1 MRFICR
7 AVGAVALI
15 LSPIEAMEDV
25 SVKLP
30 LELQEIF
37 SDMFST
43 SQVNNVT
50 SLAPTDSPTF
60 HPLTGK
66 DLPKRCE
73 DDINNERPPSKLCQE
88 WLDANPDFIM
98 PTSSPSEAPSAAPS
112 KFFKVE
118 STSSIGQ
125 DGRPSL
131 VVNIGAVSDTFV
143 ELFRRDTPLGDKVNI
158 KVDAYLGIPTKVAM
172 LKFNIGE
179 TMNKILNQNVE
190 VTLTSAKLQLYA
202 RTTGASNQFGGFIEE
217 ISADD
222 WDEETA
228 TWADYVR
235 GGKDAMKDAQKLLP
249 TANDTLATF
258 EGVST
263 ASWAAADLTGRLKE
277 IEQDWSNT
285 KVSQFAVRI
294 TTDQSNGVVYS
305 SKEDGQFAPKL
316 SLVFQFKGT
325 ASEVA
330 AAAASAESNN
340 QDNSPPD
347 TPNPTPPPTPLP
359 TTLTPTKSP
368 VMLTTAPTKSPLLS
382 PTDSPTTSSPTKS
395 PSISPVVTTTSPT
408 KSPSLSPIAATDSPT
423 SSPQKS
429 SSLSPVAAT
438 DSPVTN
444 SPTKLPSI
452 SPVAATGSPVASSP
466 TKSPTASA
474 AATTTLTAIDTSM
487 LNLRIVV
494 TTEEVRRMMLKGTR
508 VLDAY
513 MSLYQKEGPA
523 LTEHLM
529 NVYTETLTST
539 PKQVEIM
546 FANDGVADVDIVSS
560 NYVIRESKFKV
571 IGKFS
576 LALFPE
582 LKPSSLISY
591 LYHFLII
598 S

>member
-1 MRFICR
+1 MTMRFICR
-7 AVGAVALI
+7 AVGAAALI
-15 LSPIEAMEDV
+15 LSPTEAREDV
-25 SVKLP
+25 LKLQLP
-30 LELQEIF
+30 AEVQEALA
-37 SDMFST
+37 SMFST

-50 SLAPTDSPTF
+50 SLTPTDSPTV
-60 HPLTGK
+60 HPLTGT

-73 DDINNERPPSKLCQE
+73 DEINNERPPSKPCQE

-98 PTSSPSEAPSAAPS
+98 PTSSPSEAPSTAPT

-125 DGRPSL
+125 DGRPNV
-131 VVNIGAVSDTFV
+131 VVNIGAVSDTFI
-143 ELFRRDTPLGDKVNI
+143 ELFRRETPLGDKVNV

-190 VTLTSAKLQLYA
+190 VTLTKAELQLYA
-202 RTTGASNQFGGFIEE
+202 RTTGANNQFGGFIQE
-217 ISADD
+217 IGADD

-228 TWADYVR
+228 AWKDYVR

-263 ASWAAADLTGRLKE
+263 ASWATADLTEKFKE

-285 KVSQFAVRI
+285 KVPQFALRL

-316 SLVFQFKGT
+316 SLVFQLKDT

-330 AAAASAESNN
+330 DAAADEESNN
-340 QDNSPPD
+340 QDDSPPD
-347 TPNPTPPPTPLP
+347 TPNPTASPTPLP
-359 TTLTPTKSP
+359 TRATTLTPTKSP
-368 VMLTTAPTKSPLLS
+368 EMLTTAPTKSPLLS

-395 PSISPVVTTTSPT
+395 PSVSPVVATTSPT
-408 KSPSLSPIAATDSPT
+408 KRPSLSSIAATDSPT

-438 DSPVTN
+438 GSPVT
-444 SPTKLPSI
+444 
-452 SPVAATGSPVASSP
+452 SSP

-474 AATTTLTAIDTSM
+474 AATTTTTSTAIDTSM
-487 LNLRIVV
+487 LNLRIVA
-494 TTEEVRRMMLKGTR
+494 TTEEVRRRMLKGTR

-529 NVYTETLTST
+529 NVYTETLTSI
-539 PKQVEIM
+539 PKKVEIT
-546 FANDGVADVDIVSS
+546 FTNDGVADVDIVSN

-571 IGKFS
+571 TGKFS

-582 LKPSSLISY
+582 MKLSSLIS
-591 LYHFLII
+591 LSVSII
-598 S
+598 SSSHRSYF

>member
-7 AVGAVALI
+7 AVCAAALI
-15 LSPIEAMEDV
+15 LSPIEAREDV
-25 SVKLP
+25 VKLP
-30 LELQEIF
+30 PELQEIL

-50 SLAPTDSPTF
+50 SLAPTDSPTV
-60 HPLTGK
+60 HPLTGT

-73 DDINNERPPSKLCQE
+73 DDINNERPPSKPCQE

-125 DGRPSL
+125 DGRPNL
-131 VVNIGAVSDTFV
+131 VVDIGAVSDTFI
-143 ELFRRDTPLGDKVNI
+143 ELFRRDTPLGDKVNV

-190 VTLTSAKLQLYA
+190 VTLKSAELQLYA
-202 RTTGASNQFGGFIEE
+202 RTTGANNQFGGFIEE
-217 ISADD
+217 IGADD

-228 TWADYVR
+228 TWAHYVR
-235 GGKDAMKDAQKLLP
+235 GGKDAMKDAEQLLP

-258 EGVST
+258 EGVSS
-263 ASWAAADLTGRLKE
+263 ASWAAADLTGRLKQ

-294 TTDQSNGVVYS
+294 TTDLSNGVVYS

-330 AAAASAESNN
+330 AAAASAESSN

-359 TTLTPTKSP
+359 TRATTLTPTKSP

-382 PTDSPTTSSPTKS
+382 PTDSPT
-395 PSISPVVTTTSPT
+395 IYPVVATTSPT

-429 SSLSPVAAT
+429 SSLSPVATT

-444 SPTKLPSI
+444 SPTKFPSI
-452 SPVAATGSPVASSP
+452 SPVAAPVTSSP

-487 LNLRIVV
+487 LNLRIVA

-529 NVYTETLTST
+529 NVYTGTLTST

-576 LALFPE
+576 LALE
-582 LKPSSLISY
+582 LKPSSLIIS
-591 LYHFLII
+591 LYHSSLSRSSF
-598 S
+598 

>member
-1 MRFICR
+1 MTMRFICR
-7 AVGAVALI
+7 AVGAAALI
-15 LSPIEAMEDV
+15 LSPTEAREDV
-25 SVKLP
+25 LKLQLP
-30 LELQEIF
+30 AELQEAIA
-37 SDMFST
+37 SMFST

-50 SLAPTDSPTF
+50 SLTPTDSPTV
-60 HPLTGK
+60 HPLTGT

-73 DDINNERPPSKLCQE
+73 DEINNERPPSKPCQE

-98 PTSSPSEAPSAAPS
+98 PTSSPSEAPSTAPT

-125 DGRPSL
+125 DGRPNV
-131 VVNIGAVSDTFV
+131 VVNIGAVSDTFI
-143 ELFRRDTPLGDKVNI
+143 ELFRRETPLGDKVNV

-190 VTLTSAKLQLYA
+190 VTLTKAELQLYA
-202 RTTGASNQFGGFIEE
+202 RTTGANNQFGGFIQE
-217 ISADD
+217 IGADD

-228 TWADYVR
+228 AWKDYVR

-263 ASWAAADLTGRLKE
+263 ASWATADLTEKFKE

-285 KVSQFAVRI
+285 KVPQFALRL

-316 SLVFQFKGT
+316 SLVFQLKDT

-330 AAAASAESNN
+330 DAAADEESNN
-340 QDNSPPD
+340 QDDSPPD
-347 TPNPTPPPTPLP
+347 TPNPTASPTPLP
-359 TTLTPTKSP
+359 TRATTLTPTKSP
-368 VMLTTAPTKSPLLS
+368 EMLTTAPTKSPLLS

-395 PSISPVVTTTSPT
+395 PSVSPVVATTSPT
-408 KSPSLSPIAATDSPT
+408 KRPSLSSIAATDSPT

-438 DSPVTN
+438 GSPVT
-444 SPTKLPSI
+444 
-452 SPVAATGSPVASSP
+452 SSP

-474 AATTTLTAIDTSM
+474 AATTTTTSTAIDTSM
-487 LNLRIVV
+487 LNLRIVA
-494 TTEEVRRMMLKGTR
+494 TTEEVRRRMLKGTR

-529 NVYTETLTST
+529 NVYTETLTSI
-539 PKQVEIM
+539 PKKVEIT
-546 FANDGVADVDIVSS
+546 FTNDGVADVDIVSN

-571 IGKFS
+571 TGKFS

-582 LKPSSLISY
+582 MKLSSLIS
-591 LYHFLII
+591 LSVSII
-598 S
+598 SSSHRSYF

>member
-1 MRFICR
+1 MTMRFICR
-7 AVGAVALI
+7 AVGAAALI
-15 LSPIEAMEDV
+15 LSPTEAREDV
-25 SVKLP
+25 LKLQLP
-30 LELQEIF
+30 AEVQEALA
-37 SDMFST
+37 SMFST

-50 SLAPTDSPTF
+50 SLTPTDSPTV
-60 HPLTGK
+60 HPLTGT

-73 DDINNERPPSKLCQE
+73 DEINNERPPSKPCQE

-98 PTSSPSEAPSAAPS
+98 PTSSPSEAPSAAPT

-125 DGRPSL
+125 DGRPNV
-131 VVNIGAVSDTFV
+131 VVNIGAVSDTFI
-143 ELFRRDTPLGDKVNI
+143 ELFRRETPLGDKVNV

-190 VTLTSAKLQLYA
+190 VTLTKAELQLYA
-202 RTTGASNQFGGFIEE
+202 RTTGANNQFGGFIQE
-217 ISADD
+217 IGADD

-228 TWADYVR
+228 AWKDYVR

-263 ASWAAADLTGRLKE
+263 ASWATADLTEKFKE

-285 KVSQFAVRI
+285 KVPQFALRL

-316 SLVFQFKGT
+316 SLVFQLKDT

-330 AAAASAESNN
+330 DAAADEESNN
-340 QDNSPPD
+340 QDDSPPD
-347 TPNPTPPPTPLP
+347 TPNPTASPTPLP
-359 TTLTPTKSP
+359 TRATTLTPTKSP
-368 VMLTTAPTKSPLLS
+368 EMLTTAPTKSPLLS

-395 PSISPVVTTTSPT
+395 PSVSPVVATTSPT
-408 KSPSLSPIAATDSPT
+408 KRSSLSSIAATDSPT

-438 DSPVTN
+438 GSPVT
-444 SPTKLPSI
+444 
-452 SPVAATGSPVASSP
+452 SSP

-474 AATTTLTAIDTSM
+474 AATTTTTSTAIDTSM
-487 LNLRIVV
+487 LNLRIVA
-494 TTEEVRRMMLKGTR
+494 TTEEVRRRMLKGTR

-529 NVYTETLTST
+529 NVYTETLTSI
-539 PKQVEIM
+539 PKKVEIT
-546 FANDGVADVDIVSS
+546 FTNDGVADVDIVSN

-571 IGKFS
+571 TGKFS

-582 LKPSSLISY
+582 MKLSSLIS
-591 LYHFLII
+591 LSVSII
-598 S
+598 SSSHRSYF

>member
-1 MRFICR
+1 MTMRFICR
-7 AVGAVALI
+7 AVGAAALI
-15 LSPIEAMEDV
+15 LSPTEAREDV
-25 SVKLP
+25 LKLQLP
-30 LELQEIF
+30 AELQEAIA
-37 SDMFST
+37 SMFST

-50 SLAPTDSPTF
+50 SLAPTDSPTV
-60 HPLTGK
+60 HPLTGT

-73 DDINNERPPSKLCQE
+73 DEINNERPPSKPCQE

-98 PTSSPSEAPSAAPS
+98 PTSSPSEAPSTAPT

-125 DGRPSL
+125 DGRPIV
-131 VVNIGAVSDTFV
+131 VVNIGAVSDTFI
-143 ELFRRDTPLGDKVNI
+143 ELFRRETPLGDKVNV

-190 VTLTSAKLQLYA
+190 VTLTKAELQLYA
-202 RTTGASNQFGGFIEE
+202 RTTGANNQFGGFIQE
-217 ISADD
+217 IGADD

-228 TWADYVR
+228 AWKDYVR

-263 ASWAAADLTGRLKE
+263 ASWATADLTEKFKE

-285 KVSQFAVRI
+285 KVPQFALRL

-316 SLVFQFKGT
+316 SLVFRLKGT

-330 AAAASAESNN
+330 DAAADEESNN
-340 QDNSPPD
+340 QDDSPPD
-347 TPNPTPPPTPLP
+347 TPNPTPSPTPLP
-359 TTLTPTKSP
+359 TRATTLTPTKSP
-368 VMLTTAPTKSPLLS
+368 EMLTTAPTKSPLLS

-395 PSISPVVTTTSPT
+395 PSVSPVVATTSPT
-408 KSPSLSPIAATDSPT
+408 KRPSLSSIAATDSPT

-438 DSPVTN
+438 GSPVT
-444 SPTKLPSI
+444 
-452 SPVAATGSPVASSP
+452 SSP

-474 AATTTLTAIDTSM
+474 AATTTTTSTAIDTSM
-487 LNLRIVV
+487 LNLRIVA
-494 TTEEVRRMMLKGTR
+494 TTEEVRRRMLKGTR

-523 LTEHLM
+523 LIEHLM
-529 NVYTETLTST
+529 NVYTETLTSI
-539 PKQVEIM
+539 PKKVEIT
-546 FANDGVADVDIVSS
+546 FTNDGVADVDIVSN

-571 IGKFS
+571 TGKFS

-582 LKPSSLISY
+582 MKLSSLIS
-591 LYHFLII
+591 LSVSII
-598 S
+598 SSSHRSYF

>member
-1 MRFICR
+1 MTMRFICR
-7 AVGAVALI
+7 AVGAAALI
-15 LSPIEAMEDV
+15 LSPTEAREDV
-25 SVKLP
+25 LKLQLP
-30 LELQEIF
+30 AEVQEALA
-37 SDMFST
+37 SMFST

-50 SLAPTDSPTF
+50 SLTPTDSPTV
-60 HPLTGK
+60 HPLTGT

-73 DDINNERPPSKLCQE
+73 DEINNERPPSKPCQE

-98 PTSSPSEAPSAAPS
+98 PTSSPSEAPSAAPT

-125 DGRPSL
+125 DGRPNV
-131 VVNIGAVSDTFV
+131 VVNIGAVSDTFI
-143 ELFRRDTPLGDKVNI
+143 ELFRRETPLGDKVNV

-190 VTLTSAKLQLYA
+190 VTLTKAELQLYA
-202 RTTGASNQFGGFIEE
+202 RTTGANNQFGGFIQE
-217 ISADD
+217 IGADD

-228 TWADYVR
+228 AWKDYVR

-263 ASWAAADLTGRLKE
+263 ASWATADLTEKFKE

-285 KVSQFAVRI
+285 KVPQFALRL

-316 SLVFQFKGT
+316 SLVFRLKGT

-330 AAAASAESNN
+330 DAAADEESNN
-340 QDNSPPD
+340 QDDSPPD
-347 TPNPTPPPTPLP
+347 TPNPTPSPTPLP
-359 TTLTPTKSP
+359 TRATTLTPTKSP
-368 VMLTTAPTKSPLLS
+368 EMLTTAPTKSPLLS

-395 PSISPVVTTTSPT
+395 PSVSPVVATTSPT
-408 KSPSLSPIAATDSPT
+408 KRPSLSSIAATDSPT

-438 DSPVTN
+438 GSPVT
-444 SPTKLPSI
+444 
-452 SPVAATGSPVASSP
+452 SSP

-474 AATTTLTAIDTSM
+474 AATTTTTSTAIDTSM
-487 LNLRIVV
+487 LNLRIVA
-494 TTEEVRRMMLKGTR
+494 TTEEVRRRMLKGTR

-523 LTEHLM
+523 LIEHLM
-529 NVYTETLTST
+529 NVYTETLTSI
-539 PKQVEIM
+539 PKKVEIT
-546 FANDGVADVDIVSS
+546 FTNDGVADVDIVSN

-571 IGKFS
+571 TGKFS

-582 LKPSSLISY
+582 MKLSSLIS
-591 LYHFLII
+591 LSVSII
-598 S
+598 SSSHRSYF

>member
-15 LSPIEAMEDV
+15 LSPIEAREDDV
-25 SVKLP
+25 VKLP
-30 LELQEIF
+30 LELQEIL

-50 SLAPTDSPTF
+50 SLAPTDSPTVN
-60 HPLTGK
+60 PLTGK
-66 DLPKRCE
+66 DLPKKCE
-73 DDINNERPPSKLCQE
+73 DDINNERPPSKPCQE

-125 DGRPSL
+125 DDRPNL
-131 VVNIGAVSDTFV
+131 VVNIGAVDDTFV
-143 ELFRRDTPLGDKVNI
+143 ELFRRDTPLGDKVNL

-190 VTLTSAKLQLYA
+190 VTLTSAKLQLYV
-202 RTTGASNQFGGFIEE
+202 RTTGARNQFGGFIEG
-217 ISADD
+217 ISADG

-228 TWADYVR
+228 IWADYVR
-235 GGKDAMKDAQKLLP
+235 GGKDAMKDAEKLLP
-249 TANDTLATF
+249 TANNTLATF

-277 IEQDWSNT
+277 IDQDWSNT

-330 AAAASAESNN
+330 AAAATAESNN
-340 QDNSPPD
+340 QDNLPPD

-368 VMLTTAPTKSPLLS
+368 VMVTTAPTKSPLLS

-395 PSISPVVTTTSPT
+395 PSISPVVATTSPT
-408 KSPSLSPIAATDSPT
+408 KSPSLSPIAAADSPT

-444 SPTKLPSI
+444 SPTKFPSI
-452 SPVAATGSPVASSP
+452 SPVVATGSPVTSSP

-487 LNLRIVV
+487 LNLRIVA

-529 NVYTETLTST
+529 NVYNETLTST
-539 PKQVEIM
+539 PKQVDII
-546 FANDGVADVDIVSS
+546 FANDGVADVDVVSS
-560 NYVIRESKFKV
+560 NNVIRESKFKV
-571 IGKFS
+571 IGKFPWHC
-576 LALFPE
+576 FQN
-582 LKPSSLISY
+582 
-591 LYHFLII
+591 
-598 S
+598 